1 MEKLRASMQF
11 GGILSREEITLAL
24 ESFEKEIYQPGEE
37 FQSMGKTA
45 NRFGFVEK
53 GILRIFYCPK
63 DEQEVT
69 RYFVREGQYAVD
81 LESYYSDQPGE
92 NTFQAVVYTE
102 IYSINRTAWNR
113 LSEQIPKLYL
123 LSKSL
128 TEATLLNK
136 IKDNDFLQYGTGK
149 EKYLE
154 FLKRYPDLAL
164 QVPLQ
169 HIASYLQVTPQSLSR
184 IRRELAGKG

>member
-11 GGILSREEITLAL
+11 GGILSSEEINLAL
-24 ESFEKEIYQPGEE
+24 DSFVQEIYQPGEE

>member
-1 MEKLRASMQF
+1 MEKLRSSLGF
-11 GGILSREEITLAL
+11 GGILTAEEIRVAL
-24 ESFEKEIYQPGEE
+24 EAFSLEIFQPGEE
-37 FQSMGKTA
+37 FHSFGKTA
-45 NRFGFVEK
+45 NRIGFVEK
-53 GILRIFYCPK
+53 GILRIFHCPT
-63 DEQEVT
+63 DSQEVT

-81 LESYYSDQPGE
+81 LESYYSNLPSE
-92 NTFQAVVYTE
+92 NTFQAVVFTQV
-102 IYSINRTAWNR
+102 YSISRKAWDR

-184 IRRELAGKG
+184 IRRELAGKA

>member
-11 GGILSREEITLAL
+11 GGILSPEEINLAL

>member
-11 GGILSREEITLAL
+11 GGILSSEEINLAL
-24 ESFEKEIYQPGEE
+24 DSFVQEIYQPGEE

-113 LSEQIPKLYL
+113 LTEQIPKLYL

>member
-1 MEKLRASMQF
+1 MQF
-11 GGILSREEITLAL
+11 GGILTKEEIQLAL
-24 ESFEKEIYQPGEE
+24 ESFEKEVYPPGGE
-37 FQSMGKTA
+37 FQSMGKRA
-45 NRFGFVEK
+45 NRIGFVEK
-53 GILRIFYCPK
+53 GILRVFHCPIDK
-63 DEQEVT
+63 QEVT

-81 LESYYSDQPGE
+81 LESYYSEQPGE

-102 IYSINRTAWNR
+102 IYSIHRQTWNR
-113 LSEQIPKLYL
+113 LSEEIPKLYL

-184 IRRELAGKG
+184 IRRELAGKPRENE